1 MGPSFLQSAGVPQ
14 RFQSPGALKG
24 SEPLSRKQ
32 QEQRFTHGIEA
43 IWVVEFT
50 RTPEALQMAL
60 AKGFELQ
67 AVRDDLQAMN
77 LSAILGVEW
86 GILAEINM
94 LVWAR
99 QHASVNRALRGMDVG
114 WLRSR
119 MAIVAAS
126 VVPMLFKQLRRLRGG
141 EKVKVKM
148 WTRLL

>member
-1 MGPSFLQSAGVPQ
+1 MGP
-14 RFQSPGALKG
+14 
-24 SEPLSRKQ
+24 LSWEQ
-32 QEQRFTHGIEA
+32 QEQRFIYGNEA

-50 RTPEALQMAL
+50 RTPEALQL
-60 AKGFELQ
+60 AFAEGLELQ
-67 AVRDDLQAMN
+67 TVRDDLKAAN
-77 LSAILGVEW
+77 LLAILGVEW
-86 GILAEINM
+86 GILEDMTM

-126 VVPMLFKQLRRLRGG
+126 LVPMLFKQLRRLPAR
-141 EKVKVKM
+141 ENVRVKS